1 MSRFQFVDDH
11 RNTAPVKWLCQILE
25 VSRSGFYRWLA
36 AAPARA
42 ERARADDEL
51 ATRIRA
57 IHADFDGTYGAPRI
71 TAELRDAGIE
81 VNHKRVE
88 RVMRENRIVGVHL
101 RKPVRTTVPA
111 PSATPVPDLIRR
123 DFTASAPN
131 TKYVGDI
138 TYLPIGDGQFLYL
151 ATILDLNSKRLAG
164 WSTASHMRTEL
175 VTDALQAAATA
186 RGATGLDGAIFHSD
200 NGAQYVSQNFGDV

>member
-1 MSRFQFVDDH
+1 M
-11 RNTAPVKWLCQILE
+11 KWLCQILE
-25 VSRSGFYRWLA
+25 VFRSGFYRWLA

-71 TAELRDAGIE
+71 TAELRDVGIE

-88 RVMRENRIVGVHL
+88 RVMRENGIVGVHL

-123 DFTASAPN
+123 DFTAKAPN

-138 TYLPIGDGQFLYL
+138 TSWESR
-151 ATILDLNSKRLAG
+151 A
-164 WSTASHMRTEL
+164 
-175 VTDALQAAATA
+175 
-186 RGATGLDGAIFHSD
+186 
-200 NGAQYVSQNFGDV
+200 